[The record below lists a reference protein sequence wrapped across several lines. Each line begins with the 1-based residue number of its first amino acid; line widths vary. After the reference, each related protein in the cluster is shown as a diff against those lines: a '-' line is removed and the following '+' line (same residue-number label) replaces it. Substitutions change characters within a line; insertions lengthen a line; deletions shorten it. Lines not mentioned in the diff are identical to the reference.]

1 MKIPTPKGY
10 NDHDYQ
16 KLVTFLNQTDDE
28 GVPNGKKLSEEY
40 DPTNPTTW
48 GTYWNGQRFKWVES
62 NGELMI
68 QKIYI
73 ECRGLCGTLDLS
85 ECTALIW
92 LCCDF
97 NKLTKLDV
105 NGCTALEDLYCYANN
120 LTKLN
125 VSGCAALEELYC
137 HNNKLTKLNVSGC
150 AALWR
155 LWCGFNK
162 LTKLNVSGCI
172 SLKYLSCYS
181 NKLGRLNLNS
191 CPQADCFCDD
201 KVKIKIRR

>member
-125 VSGCAALEELYC
+125 VSGCAAL
-137 HNNKLTKLNVSGC
+137 
-150 AALWR
+150 WR